1 MNVKEQLK
9 ALCSIDGVSG
19 NEYSASQLALGML
32 KEYTDNCY
40 IDKFGNVIGHIGEC
54 DGCRQTVLL
63 DAHIDRIG
71 FIVTYITDDGF
82 IKVSRCGG
90 VDRRVL
96 AAQTV
101 TIHGKENIKGV
112 ISVLPPHVKKDS
124 DKVPQID
131 ELVIDTGYSKEQLSQ
146 LIELGDTV
154 TVDSIPV
161 DLLGDRISASA
172 IDDRAGVICILYALE
187 LLKNKRTRFNIDVS
201 FSVQEETGERGAKMV
216 GFNLEPDICL
226 EMDVSF
232 AATPDSDRQKCGV
245 MCNGTMIGVAPSL
258 SRRLS
263 DELIKISRDNNLP
276 FQYEVMSGE
285 TGTNADAI
293 GVAKGGTE
301 CCTLSIPLKYMHTPI
316 EVVDIEDIKTIGR
329 LIALYAVKEGENID

>member
-19 NEYSASQLALGML
+19 DEFSASELALSML

-40 IDKFGNVIGHIGEC
+40 VDKFGNVIGHIGEN
-54 DGCRQTVLL
+54 DDNKKALLL

-71 FIVTYITDDGF
+71 LIVSYITDDGF

-90 VDRRVL
+90 VDRRVM

-101 TIHGKENIKGV
+101 TIHGKQKIKGV

-131 ELVIDTGYSKEQLSQ
+131 ELVIDTGYTKQQLSE
-146 LIELGDTV
+146 LIEQGDRI
-154 TVDSIPV
+154 TVDAAPA
-161 DLLGDRISASA
+161 DLLGDRLCAGA
-172 IDDRAGVICILYALE
+172 IDDRSGVICILYALS
-187 LLKNKRTRFNIDVS
+187 LLKDKVTRFNIDVS

-216 GFNLEPDICL
+216 GYSLNPDICL

-232 AATPDSDRQKCGV
+232 ATTPDSERHKCGE
-245 MCNGTMIGVAPSL
+245 MGKGTMIGVAPSL
-258 SRRLS
+258 SRSLS
-263 DELIKISRDNNLP
+263 NELIKLSRDNNLLY
-276 FQYEVMSGE
+276 QYEVMSGE
-285 TGTNADAI
+285 TGTNADEI
-293 GVAKGGTE
+293 GVARGGTE
-301 CCTLSIPLKYMHTPI
+301 CCTLSIPLRYMHTPV

-329 LIALYAVKEGENID
+329 LIALYAVKEGEVID